1 MSNITEKDPILDWC
15 QELVNTHLPRWNEL
29 PDIELYMDQVITII
43 ERYLAVFAADS
54 HDKIITAAMI
64 NNYVKLGIIPKPEK
78 KRYGRIHLAYLLV
91 IAILKQV
98 ITITEIKDGIFL
110 QSRLH
115 GEKQAYND
123 FCEAQEQAFL
133 IAANAI
139 ESTMKT
145 DTVFPAKPIAVSK
158 DTLALYM
165 ATTSFATRI
174 VTEKLVQM
182 RLQELSQ
189 ENDAAVKD

>member
-1 MSNITEKDPILDWC
+1 MSDITEKDTLLDWC

-43 ERYLAVFAADS
+43 ERYLAVFSADS

-91 IAILKQV
+91 ITILKQV

-133 IAANAI
+133 VATKLPFL
-139 ESTMKT
+139 S
-145 DTVFPAKPIAVSK
+145 
-158 DTLALYM
+158 LLYILKLCFTNSSSDISFLGSDK
-165 ATTSFATRI
+165 ATAS
-174 VTEKLVQM
+174 L
-182 RLQELSQ
+182 LC
-189 ENDAAVKD
+189 

>member
-1 MSNITEKDPILDWC
+1 MSDIIEKDTLLEWC
-15 QELVNTHLPRWNEL
+15 QELVNVHLPRWNEL
-29 PDIELYMDQVITII
+29 PDIDLYMDQVITLI
-43 ERYLAVFAADS
+43 ERYLAAFANDS
-54 HDKIITAAMI
+54 QDNIITAAMI

-91 IAILKQV
+91 ITILKQV
-98 ITITEIKDGIFL
+98 ITITEVKDGIFL

-133 IAANAI
+133 VATNAI
-139 ESTMKT
+139 ESTVKT
-145 DTVFPAKPIAVSK
+145 DTVFPAKPIAVSR

-165 ATTSFATRI
+165 ATTSFATKI
-174 VTEKLVQM
+174 VTEKIVQL
-182 RLQELSQ
+182 RLYEVSQ
-189 ENDAAVKD
+189 ENEFETKD